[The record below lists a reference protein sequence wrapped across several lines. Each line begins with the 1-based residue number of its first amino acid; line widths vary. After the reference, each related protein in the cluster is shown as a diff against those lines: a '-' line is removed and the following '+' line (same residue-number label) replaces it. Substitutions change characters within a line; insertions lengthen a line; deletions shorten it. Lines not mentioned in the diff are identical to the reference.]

1 MSTADLAVV
10 GLGVMG
16 ANLARNFHS
25 RGLTVAVFNRNPEV
39 AKAFHAAHGDE
50 RFVACSNYGQL
61 AAALRRPRKIVL
73 MITAGAPVDT
83 VVEDLLPLLD
93 EDDVIIDGGNSHWP
107 DTERRHERLAPT
119 GVRFVGMG
127 VSGGEEGALR
137 GPSMMPGGDRASWE
151 ELRPLLEQAAAR
163 SDSGPCVT
171 WCGHRSAGHAVKMVH
186 NGIEYGDMQL
196 IAEVWG
202 LLRDGLGLRSEQLRE
217 TFERWNEGR
226 LESFLIDITARI
238 VAAVDPED
246 PAGQRVLVDAI
257 LDVAGQKGTGRWTVS
272 DAVEA
277 GVPVGTIAAAVDAR
291 ALSARREDRRRA
303 AAAFPERAGA
313 LVGLHGVTVEQL
325 EAALYA
331 AKLMSY
337 AQGFDLLRTAS
348 RDREYETDL
357 AEVARIWKAGCIIR
371 ARFLDRVLAAYRA
384 DPGLPLLC
392 LDPGFAEEL
401 RNALPAWRT
410 VVAAATASGHAV
422 PALSASLGWF
432 DTMRQG
438 RGTAALIQ
446 AQRDFFGAH
455 TYRRVD
461 APEVAV
467 HTEWEG
473 LRQLPRG

>member
-1 MSTADLAVV
+1 MTESAQLAVV

-25 RGLTVAVFNRNPEV
+25 RGLTVAVHNRNQEV
-39 AKAFHAAHGDE
+39 AAAFHTAHGDP
-50 RFVACSNYGQL
+50 RFVACADYAAL
-61 AAALRRPRKIVL
+61 AAALVRPRKIIL
-73 MITAGAPVDT
+73 MVTAGPAVDA
-83 VVEDLLPLLD
+83 VVEELRPHLQPGDM
-93 EDDVIIDGGNSHWP
+93 IIDGGNSHWP
-107 DTERRHERLAPT
+107 DTERRHDALAPT
-119 GVRFVGMG
+119 GLRFIGMG

-151 ELRPLLEQAAAR
+151 ELRPLLEQAAAV

-196 IAEVWG
+196 IAEIWG
-202 LLRDGLGLRSEQLRE
+202 LLREGLGLRPVDLRKA
-217 TFERWNEGR
+217 FERWNAGR
-226 LESFLIDITARI
+226 LESFLVDITARI
-238 VAAVDPED
+238 VAAADPKDEGAAR
-246 PAGQRVLVDAI
+246 PLVDAI

-277 GVPVGTIAAAVDAR
+277 GVPVSTIAAAVDAR
-291 ALSARREDRRRA
+291 SLSARRDDRKA
-303 AAAFPERAGA
+303 AAAVFSEPPGP
-313 LVGLHGVTVEQL
+313 LIGLHHVTVDEL

-337 AQGFDLLRTAS
+337 TQGFDLLRTAS
-348 RDREYETDL
+348 KERKYETNL

-371 ARFLDRVLAAYRA
+371 ARFLDRVHAAYQA
-384 DPGLPLLC
+384 DPDLPLLC
-392 LDPGFAEEL
+392 LDPGFADEL
-401 RNALPAWRT
+401 RAALPAWRK
-410 VVAAATASGHAV
+410 VVAAATAAGHPV
-422 PALSASLGWF
+422 PALAASLGWF
-432 DTMRQG
+432 DTVRQA

-461 APEVAV
+461 APDDIV
-467 HTEWEG
+467 HTEWDQ
-473 LRQLPRG
+473 LRQL